1 MEPKLLLSMSG
12 SGINKMLAI
21 SIPKEEPKLL
31 ESQAM
36 GIFMPSSEEEL
47 LLSNSTHEVKYS

>member
-1 MEPKLLLSMSG
+1 MSG